1 MITKPLWPSS
11 SCKGVERICKR
22 FQVQT
27 PPNRNKNSPI
37 KKKKKKRKR
46 KDSIDYQ
53 TTLSSVQKAMVINGI
68 QYDSSMIILLTIR
81 HHFII

>member
-11 SCKGVERICKR
+11 SGKGMERICKR

-37 KKKKKKRKR
+37 KKKKKGKR

-53 TTLSSVQKAMVINGI
+53 TTLSSVQKAMVMNGI